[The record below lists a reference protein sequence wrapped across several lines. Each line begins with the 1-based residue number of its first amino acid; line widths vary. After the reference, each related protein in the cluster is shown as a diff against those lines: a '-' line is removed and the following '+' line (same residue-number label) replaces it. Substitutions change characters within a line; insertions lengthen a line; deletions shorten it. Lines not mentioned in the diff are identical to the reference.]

1 MLKRWNEPGYKF
13 VRVQAKLSRRKYET
27 LSARIALM
35 GSGETAPSMVKVH
48 RALLDAL
55 GAPARA
61 VLIDTTY
68 GFQENADELTEKAQS
83 FFAESLIT
91 DLGVASL
98 RRAKDASALELTRF
112 RRELEAANYIFAGP
126 GSPSYAL
133 GNLHQVGA
141 AKILQ
146 EQLMR
151 DVTLCFASA
160 AAVTTGRYSIPVY
173 EIYKA
178 GSDPFWQDGLNLLSV
193 FGIEAA
199 VVPHFDNHE
208 GATHDTRFCYIG
220 DRRLRMLEAELPDGV
235 PIIGIDEH
243 TCVTIDSTGC
253 VEVLG
258 KGLLTLRR
266 DGRAEEY
273 PSGSVLDVDSL
284 GLRGSNAPMRQRT
297 TVREADSAPQR
308 FREALAAF
316 RIDQAMEMLAASVS
330 GKNVDETMF
339 MVGEL
344 DAALADRFVDRKSLL
359 DPLVQLIIELR
370 ANARAAK
377 DYAASDKIRD
387 GVAACGILLEDS
399 AQGTT
404 WRFTTSD

>member
-1 MLKRWNEPGYKF
+1 M
-13 VRVQAKLSRRKYET
+13 
-27 LSARIALM
+27 SARIALM

-48 RALLDAL
+48 RALLDSL
-55 GAPARA
+55 EAPARA

-91 DLGVASL
+91 ELGVASL
-98 RRAKDASALELTRF
+98 RRAKDASALEITRF
-112 RRELEAANYIFAGP
+112 RRELESANYIFAGP

-146 EQLMR
+146 EQLAR

-178 GSDPFWQDGLNLLSV
+178 GSDPYWQDGLDLLSV

-220 DRRLRMLEAELPDGV
+220 DRRLRVLEAALPDGV
-235 PIIGIDEH
+235 PVIGIDEH
-243 TCVTIDSTGC
+243 TCVTIDATGR

-258 KGLLTLRR
+258 KGFLTLRR
-266 DGRAEEY
+266 DGQAQEY

-284 GLRGSNAPMRQRT
+284 GLSHRQGTPLPQRT
-297 TVREADSAPQR
+297 VVQETDSAQQR
-308 FREALAAF
+308 FREALGAY
-316 RIDQAMEMLAASVS
+316 RVDQAMAELAATVADKHIEQAMS
-330 GKNVDETMF
+330 

-344 DAALADRFVDRKSLL
+344 DAALVDGFVDRKELL
-359 DPLVQLIIELR
+359 DPLLQLVIELR
-370 ANARAAK
+370 ASARAAK
-377 DYAASDKIRD
+377 DFATSDKIRD

-399 AQGTT
+399 AEGTT
-404 WRFTTSD
+404 WRFATSD